1 MMEAFRKIV
10 KVEENRLD
18 LELPK
23 HFTNGDYEVIVLPVK
38 ERTQNKKK
46 PSDYMGIISKKEAQ
60 VMLANIKESREE
72 WERDI

>member
-23 HFTNGDYEVIVLPVK
+23 DFTNGDYEVIVLPVK
-38 ERTQNKKK
+38 ERTQNKKNLL
-46 PSDYMGIISKKEAQ
+46 ITWELFLKK
-60 VMLANIKESREE
+60 KHKSC
-72 WERDI
+72 

>member
-23 HFTNGDYEVIVLPVK
+23 DFTNGDYEVIVHSVIKCLK
-38 ERTQNKKK
+38 
-46 PSDYMGIISKKEAQ
+46 SKD
-60 VMLANIKESREE
+60 LFI
-72 WERDI
+72 

>member
-1 MMEAFRKIV
+1 MEAFRKIV

-23 HFTNGDYEVIVLPVK
+23 DFTNGDYEVIVLPVNEQK
-38 ERTQNKKK
+38 QNEKK
-46 PSDYMGIISKKEAQ
+46 PSDYAGSVTKKEAQ